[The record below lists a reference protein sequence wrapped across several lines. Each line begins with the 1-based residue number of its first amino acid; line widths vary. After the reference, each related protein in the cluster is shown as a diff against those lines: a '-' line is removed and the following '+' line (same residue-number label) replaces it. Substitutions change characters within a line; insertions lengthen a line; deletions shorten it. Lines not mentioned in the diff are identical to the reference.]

1 VTGWTRHRWAR
12 PARGLPSPARLV
24 RRRVTTRPVVVDAVV
39 ACCQYAEG
47 HSSTKIARNAHMTD
61 SAPPPV
67 PAQQPAAAPAPAPA
81 EKWNVLSIIAF
92 IIVFFGFSLV
102 SINLGFIGLNQTKK
116 TGERGR
122 GLALWAIILGFVS
135 IVIGIIFWIVFVAV
149 IAANPNVTVN

>member
-1 VTGWTRHRWAR
+1 M
-12 PARGLPSPARLV
+12 S
-24 RRRVTTRPVVVDAVV
+24 
-39 ACCQYAEG
+39 
-47 HSSTKIARNAHMTD
+47 D

-92 IIVFFGFSLV
+92 IIVFFGFSLI
-102 SINLGFIGLNQTKK
+102 SIILGFIGLNQIKK